1 MFVVAICALGA
12 AGEDEARALATR
24 AGGLPYEMRLK
35 LAQPPPILFSRTS
48 DAAAAESLANDLR
61 ARGHDAIALDEDA
74 VPEPFVVRDFRLSE
88 HSLECGDGSLA
99 LRDVLV
105 LVRAALTLET
115 ETVDRVTE
123 RKLRPGAA
131 LVTGG
136 LVMTKK
142 VTREERHTTRDRE
155 DLLYIFRSD
164 RERPWLLGE
173 RSAVYASLPGVART
187 QRENFTRVA
196 AELRARAPAAWDERL
211 LAHRHIQDRRE
222 LDLRAQLI
230 AGARGRI

>member
-1 MFVVAICALGA
+1 
-12 AGEDEARALATR
+12 
-24 AGGLPYEMRLK
+24 MRLK
-35 LAQPPPILFSRTS
+35 LAQPTPILLSRTS
-48 DAAAAESLANDLR
+48 DGAAAESLASDLR
-61 ARGHDAIALDEDA
+61 ARGHDAIALDEDT
-74 VPEPFVVRDFRLSE
+74 VPEPLIVRDFRL
-88 HSLECGDGSLA
+88 DDLA
-99 LRDVLV
+99 RGDVLA

-155 DLLYIFRSD
+155 DLLYIFPSA
-164 RERPWLLGE
+164 RERPLLLGE

-187 QRENFTRVA
+187 QRENFMRVA
-196 AELRARAPAAWDERL
+196 AELRARAPGAWDERL

-230 AGARGRI
+230 ALAAGRARARI